1 MYANVFSRHHRDRI
15 KYNKSKQSFPFV
27 KRMDTLTTNRQ
38 TLIEAINALPDE
50 KLIELASFVEYLQ
63 YKSTRQKEVNN
74 HGSSFLMSIAGLG
87 ASAETD
93 VSERDEVLTRIR
105 QRAEALPM
113 ESESRVQTWKSEGR
127 L

>member
-1 MYANVFSRHHRDRI
+1 
-15 KYNKSKQSFPFV
+15 
-27 KRMDTLTTNRQ
+27 MDTLTTNRQ

>member
-1 MYANVFSRHHRDRI
+1 
-15 KYNKSKQSFPFV
+15 
-27 KRMDTLTTNRQ
+27 MDTLTTDRQ
-38 TLIEAINALPDE
+38 RLIEAINALPDE

-63 YKSTRQKEVNN
+63 YKSTKQKEVKN

-93 VSERDEVLTRIR
+93 VSERDEVLARIR
-105 QRAEALPM
+105 QQAEALPM

-127 L
+127 P

>member
-1 MYANVFSRHHRDRI
+1 
-15 KYNKSKQSFPFV
+15 
-27 KRMDTLTTNRQ
+27 MDTLTTDRQ

-63 YKSTRQKEVNN
+63 YKSIKQKEVNN

-87 ASAETD
+87 ASTETD
-93 VSERDEVLTRIR
+93 ISKQDEVFARIR

-113 ESESRVQTWKSEGR
+113 ESESRVQTWKLEGR
-127 L
+127 P

>member
-1 MYANVFSRHHRDRI
+1 
-15 KYNKSKQSFPFV
+15 
-27 KRMDTLTTNRQ
+27 MDTLTTNRQ

-63 YKSTRQKEVNN
+63 YKSTMQKEVDN
-74 HGSSFLMSIAGLG
+74 HKSSFLMSIAGLG
-87 ASAETD
+87 ASGETD

-105 QRAEALPM
+105 QRSEALPM

-127 L
+127 P